1 MRTALCDM
9 TTALCD
15 MKTALFDMDVLCDL
29 GGHMI

>member
-9 TTALCD
+9 RTALCD

-29 GGHMI
+29 GAHMI